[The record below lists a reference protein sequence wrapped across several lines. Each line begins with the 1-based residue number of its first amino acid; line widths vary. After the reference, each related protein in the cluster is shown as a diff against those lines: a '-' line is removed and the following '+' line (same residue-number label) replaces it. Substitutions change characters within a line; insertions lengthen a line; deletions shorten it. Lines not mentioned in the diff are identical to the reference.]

1 MGGITFRKSLIDS
14 KKNLTTT
21 ERLNNI
27 TQEEIDKMKKLDES
41 EYDVLCAEFEIIQ
54 RSIEIDLGLFD
65 SNKSTD

>member
-1 MGGITFRKSLIDS
+1 MATGTWRKEL
-14 KKNLTTT
+14 
-21 ERLNNI
+21 R

>member
-1 MGGITFRKSLIDS
+1 MKKKKIEVFDMATGTWRKEL
-14 KKNLTTT
+14 
-21 ERLNNI
+21 R